1 MTDIARLD
9 YMVNENELYVIRPRE
24 NSISKPV
31 LIRDICRRCIILFI
45 WCTIGHIS
53 TGVEYRT

>member
-24 NSISKPV
+24 NSVANLS
-31 LIRDICRRCIILFI
+31 
-45 WCTIGHIS
+45 
-53 TGVEYRT
+53 

>member
-24 NSISKPV
+24 NSVSN
-31 LIRDICRRCIILFI
+31 L
-45 WCTIGHIS
+45 S
-53 TGVEYRT
+53 